1 MADKSELIDAL
12 TASNLASEQNA
23 PIVMGTDGLT
33 DEQINTIVLN
43 AKDADKVYQV
53 GYGISRKSVEIV
65 AESFGLA

>member
-1 MADKSELIDAL
+1 
-12 TASNLASEQNA
+12 
-23 PIVMGTDGLT
+23 MGTDGLT